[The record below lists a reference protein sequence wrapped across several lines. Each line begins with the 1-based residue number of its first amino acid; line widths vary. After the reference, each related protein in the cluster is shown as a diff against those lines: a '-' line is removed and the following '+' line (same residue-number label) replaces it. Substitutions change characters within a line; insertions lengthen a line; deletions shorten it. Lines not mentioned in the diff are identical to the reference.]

1 MSESA
6 PTPRRERVIVGMS
19 GGVDSSVSALLLLQQ
34 GYQVEGLFMKNWDED
49 DGTEYCTARED
60 LADAQAV
67 CDRIGIKLHTANF
80 AAEYWDNVFEHFLA
94 EYKAG
99 RTPNPDILCNR
110 EIKFK
115 AFLDY
120 ALMLG
125 ADLIAT
131 GHYVRRR
138 DRDGRTELLKGLDPN
153 KDQSYF
159 LHAVGGEQI
168 ARSLF
173 PVGELEKPEVRAIA
187 EKHGLATAKKKDS
200 TGICFIGERRF
211 TDFLK
216 QYLPAQP
223 GDIET
228 TEGKV
233 IGRHSGLMYHTIG
246 QRQGLGIGGLKEAGD
261 DPWYVLGKDLQR
273 NVLLVGQ
280 GNDHPLLFSRAC
292 WPRESTGSTRSNWSG
307 RAACGPRCATG
318 RATRLRPGENR
329 RRLPRGVRRTAARSD
344 PGAIGGVLRRRRL
357 PRRRRDR
364 NGGSLGFRR
373 TPVSDPRQQLI
384 ALGAVFESAALVDKL
399 ARTGQISE
407 APLGCMLGSLLAR
420 NPASTLDVYG
430 GDSLNLRDGFKAL
443 ASALERKPGSLQREP
458 LRYALAMLTLERQLD
473 KRGDML
479 DLIGQR
485 LDQVEQQVQ
494 HFGLVHENVIASFA
508 SIYQDTLSTFRQ
520 RIQVHGDMRHL
531 QVSSNAARIR
541 ALLLAGIRSARLWR
555 QLGGS
560 RWQMVFS
567 RRRLLNELYPLL
579 RG

>member
-1 MSESA
+1 M
-6 PTPRRERVIVGMS
+6 
-19 GGVDSSVSALLLLQQ
+19 
-34 GYQVEGLFMKNWDED
+34 
-49 DGTEYCTARED
+49 
-60 LADAQAV
+60 
-67 CDRIGIKLHTANF
+67 
-80 AAEYWDNVFEHFLA
+80 
-94 EYKAG
+94 
-99 RTPNPDILCNR
+99 
-110 EIKFK
+110 
-115 AFLDY
+115 
-120 ALMLG
+120 
-125 ADLIAT
+125 
-131 GHYVRRR
+131 
-138 DRDGRTELLKGLDPN
+138 
-153 KDQSYF
+153 
-159 LHAVGGEQI
+159 
-168 ARSLF
+168 
-173 PVGELEKPEVRAIA
+173 
-187 EKHGLATAKKKDS
+187 
-200 TGICFIGERRF
+200 
-211 TDFLK
+211 
-216 QYLPAQP
+216 
-223 GDIET
+223 
-228 TEGKV
+228 
-233 IGRHSGLMYHTIG
+233 
-246 QRQGLGIGGLKEAGD
+246 
-261 DPWYVLGKDLQR
+261 
-273 NVLLVGQ
+273 
-280 GNDHPLLFSRAC
+280 
-292 WPRESTGSTRSNWSG
+292 
-307 RAACGPRCATG
+307 
-318 RATRLRPGENR
+318 
-329 RRLPRGVRRTAARSD
+329 
-344 PGAIGGVLRRRRL
+344 
-357 PRRRRDR
+357 
-364 NGGSLGFRR
+364 
-373 TPVSDPRQQLI
+373 SDPRQQLI

-567 RRRLLNELYPLL
+567 RRRLRNELYPLL

>member
-1 MSESA
+1 M
-6 PTPRRERVIVGMS
+6 
-19 GGVDSSVSALLLLQQ
+19 
-34 GYQVEGLFMKNWDED
+34 
-49 DGTEYCTARED
+49 
-60 LADAQAV
+60 
-67 CDRIGIKLHTANF
+67 
-80 AAEYWDNVFEHFLA
+80 
-94 EYKAG
+94 
-99 RTPNPDILCNR
+99 
-110 EIKFK
+110 
-115 AFLDY
+115 
-120 ALMLG
+120 
-125 ADLIAT
+125 
-131 GHYVRRR
+131 
-138 DRDGRTELLKGLDPN
+138 
-153 KDQSYF
+153 
-159 LHAVGGEQI
+159 
-168 ARSLF
+168 
-173 PVGELEKPEVRAIA
+173 
-187 EKHGLATAKKKDS
+187 
-200 TGICFIGERRF
+200 
-211 TDFLK
+211 
-216 QYLPAQP
+216 
-223 GDIET
+223 
-228 TEGKV
+228 
-233 IGRHSGLMYHTIG
+233 
-246 QRQGLGIGGLKEAGD
+246 
-261 DPWYVLGKDLQR
+261 
-273 NVLLVGQ
+273 
-280 GNDHPLLFSRAC
+280 
-292 WPRESTGSTRSNWSG
+292 
-307 RAACGPRCATG
+307 
-318 RATRLRPGENR
+318 
-329 RRLPRGVRRTAARSD
+329 
-344 PGAIGGVLRRRRL
+344 
-357 PRRRRDR
+357 
-364 NGGSLGFRR
+364 
-373 TPVSDPRQQLI
+373 SDPRQQLI

-567 RRRLLNELYPLL
+567 ARLLNELYPLL

>member
-1 MSESA
+1 M
-6 PTPRRERVIVGMS
+6 
-19 GGVDSSVSALLLLQQ
+19 
-34 GYQVEGLFMKNWDED
+34 
-49 DGTEYCTARED
+49 
-60 LADAQAV
+60 
-67 CDRIGIKLHTANF
+67 
-80 AAEYWDNVFEHFLA
+80 
-94 EYKAG
+94 
-99 RTPNPDILCNR
+99 
-110 EIKFK
+110 
-115 AFLDY
+115 
-120 ALMLG
+120 
-125 ADLIAT
+125 
-131 GHYVRRR
+131 
-138 DRDGRTELLKGLDPN
+138 
-153 KDQSYF
+153 
-159 LHAVGGEQI
+159 
-168 ARSLF
+168 
-173 PVGELEKPEVRAIA
+173 
-187 EKHGLATAKKKDS
+187 
-200 TGICFIGERRF
+200 
-211 TDFLK
+211 
-216 QYLPAQP
+216 
-223 GDIET
+223 
-228 TEGKV
+228 
-233 IGRHSGLMYHTIG
+233 
-246 QRQGLGIGGLKEAGD
+246 
-261 DPWYVLGKDLQR
+261 
-273 NVLLVGQ
+273 
-280 GNDHPLLFSRAC
+280 
-292 WPRESTGSTRSNWSG
+292 
-307 RAACGPRCATG
+307 
-318 RATRLRPGENR
+318 
-329 RRLPRGVRRTAARSD
+329 
-344 PGAIGGVLRRRRL
+344 
-357 PRRRRDR
+357 
-364 NGGSLGFRR
+364 
-373 TPVSDPRQQLI
+373 SDPRQQLI

-430 GDSLNLRDGFKAL
+430 GDSLNLRDGFKSL